1 MDHWESYGMGGGGRS
16 TKNSCKGK
24 GREKIMQH
32 SKLPRKN
39 VLACGKNIPSTFL
52 MVRPFGRTSSK
63 RRHVRQNKYFG
74 DGGGRGCRGEEV
86 GGDLL

>member
-1 MDHWESYGMGGGGRS
+1 MDHWESYGMGGGGEVQKIHARE
-16 TKNSCKGK
+16 KGEK
-24 GREKIMQH
+24 KIMQQ

-52 MVRPFGRTSSK
+52 MVRPLGRTSSK